1 MFWGD
6 CRRSSDTF
14 QMATPPPMDAEAKWQ
29 SVAAVVVV
37 MVVVVVVVVV
47 AVRG

>member
-6 CRRSSDTF
+6 CRRMPDTS

-29 SVAAVVVV
+29 SVAAA
-37 MVVVVVVVVV
+37 VVVVVVVV
-47 AVRG
+47 AVVAVRG